1 MGTPMPNNSFNFNR
15 LIWEQAVE
23 FREQWSM
30 EVVPLP
36 LALRPQAL
44 QQPQQQQPPAAP
56 ISAYALMRMNLGPG
70 EFMKHLAFLSEIRKP
85 GLLMLYNKIRIFN
98 DPNAVAILNAD
109 RFSNV
114 ELANLITR
122 VFPDGDDDPRK
133 PIFKLL
139 GQTEFLRHAKHSGLD
154 IILRNLGI
162 TSNGTVDVKLA
173 SILRNTPLD
182 ITFRDEHGEFQ
193 LVLTR
198 GTSLQEIQSEVL
210 WRRSPLRLTPS
221 ALTDGC
227 VVPSARLDF
236 TN

>member
-1 MGTPMPNNSFNFNR
+1 
-15 LIWEQAVE
+15 
-23 FREQWSM
+23 
-30 EVVPLP
+30 
-36 LALRPQAL
+36 
-44 QQPQQQQPPAAP
+44 
-56 ISAYALMRMNLGPG
+56 LMRMNLGPG

-98 DPNAVAILNAD
+98 DPNAEAILNAD

-139 GQTEFLRHAKHSGLD
+139 GQTEFLRHAKHPGLD
-154 IILRNLGI
+154 IILRNLLIG
-162 TSNGTVDVKLA
+162 SNGNVDVKLA

-193 LVLTR
+193 MVLTR
-198 GTSLQEIQSEVL
+198 GTSLQEIQSKVL
-210 WRRSPLRLTPS
+210 LRRSPLELTPS

>member
-1 MGTPMPNNSFNFNR
+1 
-15 LIWEQAVE
+15 
-23 FREQWSM
+23 
-30 EVVPLP
+30 LP